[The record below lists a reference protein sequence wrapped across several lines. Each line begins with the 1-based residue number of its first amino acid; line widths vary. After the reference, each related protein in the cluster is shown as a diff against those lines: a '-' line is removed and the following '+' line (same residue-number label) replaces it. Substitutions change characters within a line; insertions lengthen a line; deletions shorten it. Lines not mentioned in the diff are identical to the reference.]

1 MVLNKL
7 ISCLYE
13 ISIAVVFEVNV
24 FMIKIIK
31 LKIIKIR
38 SENNKYFWLV
48 ITRVEL
54 PIKKKNKA
62 PSNIVMILYKYS
74 FSLLYKI
81 KA

>member
-31 LKIIKIR
+31 MAAINDVTGDLIKSKALSKQGQDNWVSLRTNSSRRRGR
-38 SENNKYFWLV
+38 SAEF
-48 ITRVEL
+48 
-54 PIKKKNKA
+54 
-62 PSNIVMILYKYS
+62 
-74 FSLLYKI
+74 F
-81 KA
+81 